1 MIMVNIGKQNRLPV
15 AKIVDFGAYLDAGN
29 GVEILLPARY
39 IANPLGVGDEIDVFI
54 YTDSEDRLIATT
66 EKPFAQVGEFAFLE
80 VVDVNQVGAFLDWG
94 LPKNLLVPFREQ
106 KVRMREGGVYP
117 VYIYL
122 DDMTKR
128 IVATGKIDKYLGNV
142 FPDYERGDEVT
153 ALVLQHTPIGYRVI
167 VDNLHNGMIYENEIF
182 RNLEIGD
189 TIKAFVKNVR
199 EDGKIDLTLSGNVA
213 ERVGQL
219 ADRILNYVRINGGA
233 VPMSDKSSPDE
244 IQAKFQ
250 CSKKDFKKALG
261 HLFKEHKI
269 VIADDGIRLI

>member
-1 MIMVNIGKQNRLPV
+1 MTMVNIGKRNRLSV

-39 IANPLGVGDEIDVFI
+39 IENPLKVGDEIDVFI

-106 KVRMREGGVYP
+106 KARMREGGVYP